1 MPQNVSDA
9 AREYRETD
17 LLELR
22 SALDDIRFLIA
33 DLQLYLALKAGFD
46 PNQPRDAIG
55 RWTDTGAG
63 ISPQIEPET
72 RIAQSD
78 GVRRYT
84 VVLAEEE
91 ARGGHAIRRHVGKT
105 DAELIARL
113 RSMRLDS
120 LFVTI
125 AAEAQG
131 SFASLEEANNF
142 VNRVLEI
149 HAPLVDQVS
158 MGLKKEA
165 WLQWRF
171 GYQTGTKAY
180 WPDPDTRPTCV
191 PHMRLVCL
199 CGTTS
204 DLSVD
209 T

>member
-1 MPQNVSDA
+1 MPQNVSHA

-22 SALDDIRFLIA
+22 SALANIRLLIA

-63 ISPQIEPET
+63 ISLEIEPET

-131 SFASLEEANNF
+131 SFASLEEANNL

-158 MGLKKEA
+158 MGLEKEV
-165 WLQWRF
+165 WFQWRF
-171 GYQTGTKAY
+171 GYQTGTEAY
-180 WPDPDTRPTCV
+180 RPDPDTVPYMRPTYEV
-191 PHMRLVCL
+191 GVLIRHDKR
-199 CGTTS
+199 
-204 DLSVD
+204 SVRG
-209 T
+209 